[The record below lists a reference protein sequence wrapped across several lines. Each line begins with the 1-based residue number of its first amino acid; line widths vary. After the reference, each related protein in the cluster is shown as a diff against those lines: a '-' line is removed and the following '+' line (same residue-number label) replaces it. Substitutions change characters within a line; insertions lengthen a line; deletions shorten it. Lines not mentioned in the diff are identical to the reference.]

1 MIKRKIA
8 EYRTLPTNEKGL
20 EEKRTDLLL
29 EMNKIVEGAKAE
41 TRTLTDE
48 EETRFNDIKK
58 EIRKI
63 DTTLAAIEEETRMQV
78 KNPAKKNKGD
88 DEKLTTAQQ
97 EERAFENF
105 LRDKQEE
112 LRTGEIQLTQGQNG
126 VIVPTSIANRII
138 EEVRDM
144 VPFLQMADVI
154 PTNGKLS
161 VPVYNEDSTNYINA
175 NYVDEGSD
183 LTDNIGKFTSIDL
196 TGYVIGALS
205 LVSKKLISNTD
216 FDIVSF
222 VVRKIAEALAEKL
235 EKEFINGT
243 SNKITGITSTTKTVT
258 TASTTAITYDELVS
272 LKHSLK
278 QRFRN
283 NAVWIMNPT
292 TYTAICK
299 LKDSNGQPYFKED
312 EYKILGNKVIESD
325 SMPEIVAGNKA
336 IVFADLSG
344 YTIKA
349 TKSIEVQL
357 LIEKY
362 STRYM
367 VGVVGYG
374 EYDGKITDTKK
385 IAALVQKAS

>member
-154 PTNGKLS
+154 TTNGKVS
-161 VPVYNEDSTNYINA
+161 VPVYGEDSTNYINA
-175 NYVDEGSD
+175 DYVDEGAD

-196 TGYVIGALS
+196 TGYVLGALS

-235 EKEFINGT
+235 EKEFVNGT
-243 SNKITGITSTTKTVT
+243 SNKITGIISTSKTIT

-283 NAVWIMNPT
+283 KAVWIMNPT
-292 TYTAICK
+292 TYTTICK
-299 LKDSNGQPYFKED
+299 LKDNNGQPYFKED
-312 EYKILGNKVIESD
+312 EYNILGNKVIESD
-325 SMPEIVAGNKA
+325 SMPVMGAGKKP
-336 IVFADLSG
+336 IVFGDLSG

-349 TKSIEVQL
+349 TKSVEVQL

-362 STRYM
+362 ATKYM

-374 EYDGKITDTKK
+374 EYDGKITDAKK
-385 IAALVQKAS
+385 IAALVQSA

>member
-78 KNPAKKNKGD
+78 KNPIKGNKGD
-88 DEKLTTAQQ
+88 NEKLTTAQQ

-138 EEVRDM
+138 EAVRDM

-283 NAVWIMNPT
+283 NAVWIMNLT
-292 TYTAICK
+292 T
-299 LKDSNGQPYFKED
+299 
-312 EYKILGNKVIESD
+312 
-325 SMPEIVAGNKA
+325 
-336 IVFADLSG
+336 
-344 YTIKA
+344 
-349 TKSIEVQL
+349 
-357 LIEKY
+357 
-362 STRYM
+362 
-367 VGVVGYG
+367 
-374 EYDGKITDTKK
+374 
-385 IAALVQKAS
+385 

>member
-8 EYRTLPTNEKGL
+8 EYRALPANEKGL

-63 DTTLAAIEEETRMQV
+63 DTTLAAIEEENRMQV

-154 PTNGKLS
+154 PTNGKVS
-161 VPVYNEDSTNYINA
+161 VPVYDEDSTNYINA
-175 NYVDEGSD
+175 DYVDEGTD
-183 LTDNIGKFTSIDL
+183 LTDNIGKFRSVDL
-196 TGYVIGALS
+196 TGYVLGALS

-235 EKEFINGT
+235 EKEFVNGT
-243 SNKITGITSTTKTVT
+243 NNKITGIISTTKKTT
-258 TASTTAITYDELVS
+258 TASATTITYDELVS

-299 LKDSNGQPYFKED
+299 LKDNNGQPYFKED
-312 EYKILGNKVIESD
+312 EYKILDNKVIESD
-325 SMPEIVAGNKA
+325 SMPEIGAGKVS

-349 TKSIEVQL
+349 TKSVEVQL

-362 STRYM
+362 ATKYM

-374 EYDGKITDTKK
+374 EYDGKITDSKK
-385 IAALVQKAS
+385 IAALVQKSA